1 MQIEISK
8 IRPSPFQPRL
18 EFDLEDLKGPIIKD
32 GIVDPLIVREID
44 GYYELID
51 GERRWRIARDLGFKE
66 VPIDII
72 EADDEKA
79 DRLVWELNE
88 DRKAYAPLERA
99 THWRKHQQEGMT
111 IKAIGKIHHESRTNI
126 RAYLNIFRLPERYQN
141 LVWTRQIGI
150 GIITELSP
158 QLNGGGDI
166 STHILKILDRAATE
180 KDFGRSDVRKILK
193 PWIEEREK
201 KTREAGQEL
210 AKTIEPEIKIET
222 PEDYEKAAEA
232 LKREAK
238 KKREAE
244 LTPEEKLEIEA
255 KKQREKEE
263 KERKQKE
270 KKEKEKARIQEEAE
284 RIARQELIRDK
295 EFREGVREDLSRPE
309 METLEQLEHESSLT
323 EEDKENIRQ
332 GVAEGRIRGEK
343 QIKEEVEWI
352 KIQKIGEAKKDEK
365 KEKSRELE
373 SFLKR
378 VQKVSIELRNKLNTL
393 RRQFQ
398 IYPETIKY
406 LPQPQASRTAEALNL
421 VILVMTE
428 LQKTLEGQKWQKNKE
443 VKILPKEH

>member
-1 MQIEISK
+1 MQIDLDK
-8 IRPSPFQPRL
+8 IKPSPFQPRL
-18 EFDLEDLKGPIIKD
+18 DFDLEDLKGPIIKD
-32 GIVDPLIVREID
+32 GIVDHLIVRQVD
-44 GYYELID
+44 DYYELID
-51 GERRWRIARDLGFKE
+51 GERRWRIAQDLGYE
-66 VPIDII
+66 TVPCDVI
-72 EADDEKA
+72 EASDEKA
-79 DRLVWELNE
+79 DRLVWELNQ
-88 DRKAYAPLERA
+88 DRKQYAPKEKA
-99 THWRKHQQEGMT
+99 FHFKMHQEEGMSVSD
-111 IKAIGKIHHESRTNI
+111 ISRTHGEHRPI
-126 RAYLNIFRLPERYQN
+126 IYAYFDVLTLPEKYQN
-141 LVWTRQIGI
+141 LVWSREIGI
-150 GIITELSP
+150 GVIQKMRSLFSGRVINYS
-158 QLNGGGDI
+158 QI
-166 STHILKILDRAATE
+166 SKLLDRAATE
-180 KDFGRSDVRKILK
+180 KHFGQKEVEQIMR
-193 PWIEEREK
+193 PWLEEQANRIK
-201 KTREAGQEL
+201 EAGQEL
-210 AKTIEPEIKIET
+210 AQTLESQIQIET

-232 LKREAK
+232 LKKEAK
-238 KKREAE
+238 KRREAE

-255 KKQREKEE
+255 EKQREKEE